1 MTVPDRTTQG
11 RPSGAPEPDE
21 EVVVPASAF
30 QQRIW
35 LAERMDAAATYN
47 VPLAWRVTGPP
58 LDADTLR
65 RALALL
71 VARFEILR
79 TRFEERDG
87 TLRQRIGG
95 PWSPRVDRVDL
106 RGDGAPQDALHAWL
120 GRAADEPFDPAS
132 GRLLTA
138 ALLETG
144 GPDGQVLFVRL
155 HHLVWDGESAQIF
168 LRELADCYA
177 QASGGGPK
185 PGHRPLPAVAGPR
198 GGHAQYRDFVAA
210 QDGGDTG
217 QRAAELAYWTDHLA
231 GAPAHLDLSPSGPD
245 PEGNGTVTVPLPA
258 GLAARLRRV
267 QQDQV
272 CTLYQLAATA
282 LAAVL
287 HRWTGRD
294 DVVFGAPLAQRDDPR
309 FAGLIGPCLN
319 TVVLR
324 SRPAA
329 DATLRDLL
337 VSLRG
342 EVLDAYQHSGVPFEK
357 VVERLNPPR
366 RSGRIPYADVT
377 LSLETVP
384 AEPPRLG
391 GSTLVRLPLSSQDAD
406 YRAKFGLTVVLTLSG
421 DTFEAAFSYR
431 GDHAHRA
438 DVAQLA
444 ALYGRLLARLP
455 ETLGSRL
462 DTLDLVADD
471 AAELARLDAWENGGE
486 AGPATTVPELLG
498 RWVRRTPDAP
508 AVDTARGVLT
518 YAGLHRRALALAARL
533 RPLCPAD
540 DPVVAVL
547 LRRGEDLVVAM
558 LAAWYAGAAFC
569 PLDPDVPAARVGELL
584 DDLGACA
591 VIADGPSGA
600 AHPAAAGLP
609 VLDVPGAVDGR
620 AVLDVPG
627 AVDGRA
633 VLDVP
638 GAVDGR
644 AVPDVPGAVD
654 GCPVLDVP
662 GAVDGRAVPDVP
674 GVVDGCPVLDVPG
687 AVDGR
692 AVPDVVPGAVQGRAV
707 PDVVSDAV
715 DGRPVQDV
723 VSDAVG
729 GRPGQD
735 RPATGPDAV
744 GPHLASPQAAAYI
757 VYTSGTTGRPKGVV
771 VRHRGLAQLAS
782 WGRESFGLGPGD
794 RTGQL
799 LGVAF
804 DATQWDVWS
813 ALASGG
819 CVVPHEGAPAADD
832 LADWLTRRRISVV
845 LLATPLAEA
854 LWASGA
860 ALPRLRQLLVGAA
873 ALTRTPPAGTPYR
886 IRNAY
891 GPTESTVIAL
901 THDLSGGATGPVNTI
916 GRPIAGTRA
925 EILDPAGQRCPAGVP
940 GEIFLQGAGVAAGY
954 WRRPELT
961 AERFH
966 GRAGPVYRTGDRG
979 RWLLDG
985 TVEYLGRADRQLKIR
1000 GHRIEP
1006 GEIEAALLR
1015 HPAVSSALVHGD
1027 PGRTPGLVAYLV
1039 AASPAAQRPD
1049 RTELLDDLRS
1059 RLPAPSVPEAYVW
1072 LDRLPLNAS
1081 GKVDTARLPRP
1092 RREDLPVAAERT
1104 APRDDTERRIT
1115 AAWADVLGR
1124 DEIGVHDNFFD
1135 LGGNSLLLTRLHTS
1149 LTGRGFTALTLTAL
1163 YEHTTVA
1170 ALARFLTA
1178 SEAQPA
1184 APADGLRDRA
1194 ARARRAMANRGPRGR
1209 AGVRGSDG

>member
-1 MTVPDRTTQG
+1 MTVPDHTTQG

-87 TLRQRIGG
+87 TLRQRIGV

-120 GRAADEPFDPAS
+120 RRAADEPFDPAS

-144 GPDGQVLFVRL
+144 GPGGQVLFVRL
-155 HHLVWDGESAQIF
+155 HHLVWDGESAGIF
-168 LRELADCYA
+168 LRELADCYT
-177 QASGGGPK
+177 QASGGGPA
-185 PGHRPLPAVAGPR
+185 PGHRPLPAVAAPR
-198 GGHAQYRDFVAA
+198 DGRAQYRDFVAA

-231 GAPAHLDLSPSGPD
+231 GAPAYLDLSPCGPD

-366 RSGRIPYADVT
+366 RSGHVPYADVT

-391 GSTLVRLPLSSQDAD
+391 GGTLVRLPLSSEDAD

-421 DTFEAAFSYR
+421 DTLEAAFSYR

-444 ALYGRLLARLP
+444 TLYGRLLARLP

-486 AGPATTVPELLG
+486 AGPTTTVPDLLG
-498 RWVRRTPDAP
+498 RWVRQTPDAP

-569 PLDPDVPAARVGELL
+569 PLDPDLPAARVGELL

-609 VLDVPGAVDGR
+609 VLG
-620 AVLDVPG
+620 
-627 AVDGRA
+627 
-633 VLDVP
+633 
-638 GAVDGR
+638 
-644 AVPDVPGAVD
+644 
-654 GCPVLDVP
+654 
-662 GAVDGRAVPDVP
+662 
-674 GVVDGCPVLDVPG
+674 
-687 AVDGR
+687 
-692 AVPDVVPGAVQGRAV
+692 VVPGAG
-707 PDVVSDAV
+707 
-715 DGRPVQDV
+715 DG
-723 VSDAVG
+723 
-729 GRPGQD
+729 
-735 RPATGPDAV
+735 
-744 GPHLASPQAAAYI
+744 
-757 VYTSGTTGRPKGVV
+757 
-771 VRHRGLAQLAS
+771 
-782 WGRESFGLGPGD
+782 
-794 RTGQL
+794 
-799 LGVAF
+799 
-804 DATQWDVWS
+804 
-813 ALASGG
+813 
-819 CVVPHEGAPAADD
+819 
-832 LADWLTRRRISVV
+832 
-845 LLATPLAEA
+845 
-854 LWASGA
+854 
-860 ALPRLRQLLVGAA
+860 
-873 ALTRTPPAGTPYR
+873 
-886 IRNAY
+886 
-891 GPTESTVIAL
+891 
-901 THDLSGGATGPVNTI
+901 
-916 GRPIAGTRA
+916 
-925 EILDPAGQRCPAGVP
+925 
-940 GEIFLQGAGVAAGY
+940 
-954 WRRPELT
+954 
-961 AERFH
+961 
-966 GRAGPVYRTGDRG
+966 
-979 RWLLDG
+979 
-985 TVEYLGRADRQLKIR
+985 
-1000 GHRIEP
+1000 
-1006 GEIEAALLR
+1006 
-1015 HPAVSSALVHGD
+1015 
-1027 PGRTPGLVAYLV
+1027 
-1039 AASPAAQRPD
+1039 
-1049 RTELLDDLRS
+1049 
-1059 RLPAPSVPEAYVW
+1059 
-1072 LDRLPLNAS
+1072 
-1081 GKVDTARLPRP
+1081 
-1092 RREDLPVAAERT
+1092 LPV
-1104 APRDDTERRIT
+1104 
-1115 AAWADVLGR
+1115 LG
-1124 DEIGVHDNFFD
+1124 
-1135 LGGNSLLLTRLHTS
+1135 
-1149 LTGRGFTALTLTAL
+1149 
-1163 YEHTTVA
+1163 
-1170 ALARFLTA
+1170 
-1178 SEAQPA
+1178 
-1184 APADGLRDRA
+1184 
-1194 ARARRAMANRGPRGR
+1194 
-1209 AGVRGSDG
+1209 

>member
-1 MTVPDRTTQG
+1 MTVPDHTVQG

-58 LDADTLR
+58 LDAGTLR

-79 TRFEERDG
+79 TRFEEREG
-87 TLRQRIGG
+87 TLWQRIGA

-144 GPDGQVLFVRL
+144 GPDGQVLFVCL
-155 HHLVWDGESAQIF
+155 HHLVWDGESAGIF

-177 QASGGGPK
+177 EASGGDPA
-185 PGHRPLPAVAGPR
+185 PGQLPSPAVAGGR
-198 GGHAQYRDFVAA
+198 DGRAQYRDFVAA

-217 QRAAELAYWTDHLA
+217 RRAAELAYWTDHLA
-231 GAPAHLDLSPSGPD
+231 GAPAYLDLSPCGPD

-282 LAAVL
+282 LAALL

-294 DVVFGAPLAQRDDPR
+294 DVVFGAPLARRDDPR

-337 VSLRG
+337 VDLRD
-342 EVLDAYQHSGVPFEK
+342 EVLDAYQHSGIPFEK

-366 RSGRIPYADVT
+366 RSGHTPYADVT

-384 AEPPRLG
+384 AEPPGLG
-391 GSTLVRLPLSSQDAD
+391 GATLVRLPLSSEDAD

-421 DTFEAAFSYR
+421 DTLEAAFSYR

-444 ALYGRLLARLP
+444 TLYGRLLARLP
-455 ETLGSRL
+455 ETLDSRL

-486 AGPATTVPELLG
+486 AGPSATVPELLG
-498 RWVRRTPDAP
+498 RWVRETPDAP

-591 VIADGPSGA
+591 VIADAAARA
-600 AHPAAAGLP
+600 AHPATAGLP
-609 VLDVPGAVDGR
+609 VLDVPGAD
-620 AVLDVPG
+620 D
-627 AVDGRA
+627 
-633 VLDVP
+633 
-638 GAVDGR
+638 
-644 AVPDVPGAVD
+644 
-654 GCPVLDVP
+654 
-662 GAVDGRAVPDVP
+662 
-674 GVVDGCPVLDVPG
+674 
-687 AVDGR
+687 
-692 AVPDVVPGAVQGRAV
+692 
-707 PDVVSDAV
+707 
-715 DGRPVQDV
+715 
-723 VSDAVG
+723 

-735 RPATGPDAV
+735 RPATGTDAV
-744 GPHLASPQAAAYI
+744 RPHLASARAAAYI

-771 VRHRGLAQLAS
+771 VRHRGLAQLVS
-782 WGRESFGLGPGD
+782 WGRESFGLGPED
-794 RTGQL
+794 RTGNL

-819 CVVPHEGAPAADD
+819 CVVPHEGTPAADD
-832 LADWLTRRRISVV
+832 IADWLTRRRVSVV

-860 ALPRLRQLLVGAA
+860 ALPRLRQLIVGAA

-925 EILDPAGQRCPAGVP
+925 EILDPAGQRCAAGVP
-940 GEIFLQGAGVAAGY
+940 GEIFLRGAGVAAGY
-954 WRRPELT
+954 RRRPELT

-966 GRAGPVYRTGDRG
+966 GPGGPRYRTGDRG
-979 RWLLDG
+979 RWLPDG
-985 TVEYLGRADRQLKIR
+985 TVEYLGRVDRQLKIR

-1015 HPAVSSALVHGD
+1015 HPAVSSAVVHGD
-1027 PGRTPGLVAYLV
+1027 PDRTPQLVAYLV
-1039 AASPAAQRPD
+1039 AASPAERRPE

-1059 RLPAPSVPEAYVW
+1059 RLPAHSVPEAYVW

-1115 AAWADVLGR
+1115 AAWAEVLGR

-1135 LGGNSLLLTRLHTS
+1135 LGGNSLLLTRLHTA
-1149 LTGRGFTALTLTAL
+1149 LNRRGFAALTLTAL

-1178 SEAQPA
+1178 SAAQPA

-1194 ARARRAMANRGPRGR
+1194 ARARRAMANRGARGR
-1209 AGVRGSDG
+1209 GGLRGSDG

>member
-1 MTVPDRTTQG
+1 MTVPDHTAQG
-11 RPSGAPEPDE
+11 RPPGAPEPDE

-30 QQRIW
+30 QRRIR

-58 LDADTLR
+58 LDAGTLR

-87 TLRQRIGG
+87 TLWQRIGA
-95 PWSPRVDRVDL
+95 PWSPRVDVVDL
-106 RGDGAPQDALHAWL
+106 GGDGAPLEALHAWL
-120 GRAADEPFDPAS
+120 GRAAGEPFDPAS

-144 GPDGQVLFVRL
+144 GPDGQVLFVCL
-155 HHLVWDGESAQIF
+155 HHLVWDGESAGIF

-177 QASGGGPK
+177 EASAGGPHL
-185 PGHRPLPAVAGPR
+185 PRPVVAGGR
-198 GGHAQYRDFVAA
+198 DGRAQYRDFVAA
-210 QDGGDTG
+210 QEGGDPG
-217 QRAAELAYWTDHLA
+217 LRAAELAYWTDHLA

-258 GLAARLRRV
+258 DLAARLRRV

-294 DVVFGAPLAQRDDPR
+294 DVVFGAPLARRDDPR
-309 FAGLIGPCLN
+309 FAGLLGPCLN

-337 VSLRG
+337 VSLRD

-366 RSGRIPYADVT
+366 RSGRTPYADVT

-384 AEPPRLG
+384 AEPPVLG
-391 GSTLVRLPLSSQDAD
+391 GASLVRLPLSSQGAD
-406 YRAKFGLTVVLTLSG
+406 YRAKFGLTVVLTLCG
-421 DTFEAAFSYR
+421 DTLEAAFSYR

-462 DTLDLVADD
+462 DTLDLVAGD
-471 AAELARLDAWENGGE
+471 AAELARLDAWEDGGE
-486 AGPATTVPELLG
+486 AGPATTVPDLFG
-498 RWVRRTPDAP
+498 RWVRETPDAP
-508 AVDTARGVLT
+508 AVDTERGVLT

-533 RPLCPAD
+533 RPLCPAG

-547 LRRGEDLVVAM
+547 LCRGEDLVVAM

-569 PLDPDVPAARVGELL
+569 PLDPDAPAARVGELL

-591 VIADGPSGA
+591 VIADGPARA
-600 AHPAAAGLP
+600 AHPATAGLP
-609 VLDVPGAVDGR
+609 VLDVPGAV
-620 AVLDVPG
+620 A
-627 AVDGRA
+627 
-633 VLDVP
+633 
-638 GAVDGR
+638 
-644 AVPDVPGAVD
+644 
-654 GCPVLDVP
+654 
-662 GAVDGRAVPDVP
+662 
-674 GVVDGCPVLDVPG
+674 
-687 AVDGR
+687 
-692 AVPDVVPGAVQGRAV
+692 
-707 PDVVSDAV
+707 
-715 DGRPVQDV
+715 
-723 VSDAVG
+723 

-735 RPATGPDAV
+735 RPATGTDAV
-744 GPHLASPQAAAYI
+744 GPHLASAQAAAYI
-757 VYTSGTTGRPKGVV
+757 VHTSGTTGRPKGVV
-771 VRHRGLAQLAS
+771 VRHRGLAQLVS
-782 WGRESFGLGPGD
+782 WGRESFGLGPAD
-794 RTGQL
+794 RTGHL

-819 CVVPHEGAPAADD
+819 CVVPHEGTPAADD
-832 LADWLTRRRISVV
+832 VADWLTRRRVSVV

-860 ALPRLRQLLVGAA
+860 ALPRLRQLIIGAA

-925 EILDPAGQRCPAGVP
+925 RILDPAGRRCPAGVP
-940 GEIFLQGAGVAAGY
+940 GEIVLRGAGVAAGY

-961 AERFH
+961 AERFD
-966 GRAGPVYRTGDRG
+966 GPGGPGYRTGDRG
-979 RWLLDG
+979 RWLPDG
-985 TVEYLGRADRQLKIR
+985 TVEYLGRVDRQLKIR

-1015 HPAVSSALVHGD
+1015 HPAVSSAVVHGD
-1027 PGRTPGLVAYLV
+1027 PDRTPQLVAYLV
-1039 AASPAAQRPD
+1039 AASPAGPRPE
-1049 RTELLDDLRS
+1049 RAELLDGLRS
-1059 RLPAPSVPEAYVW
+1059 RLPAHAVPEAYVW

-1115 AAWADVLGR
+1115 AAWAEVLGR

-1135 LGGNSLLLTRLHTS
+1135 LGGNSLLLTRLRTS
-1149 LTGRGFTALTLTAL
+1149 LHGRGFAALTLTAL

-1178 SEAQPA
+1178 SGTQPA

-1194 ARARRAMANRGPRGR
+1194 ARARRAMADRGARGR
-1209 AGVRGSDG
+1209 GGLRGSDG

>member
-1 MTVPDRTTQG
+1 MTVPDHTTQG
-11 RPSGAPEPDE
+11 RPSGAPEPEE

-35 LAERMDAAATYN
+35 LAERMDAVAAYN

-79 TRFEERDG
+79 TRFEEREG
-87 TLRQRIGG
+87 TLWQRIGG
-95 PWSPRVDRVDL
+95 PWIPRVDRVDL
-106 RGDGAPQDALHAWL
+106 RADTAPQDALHAWL
-120 GRAADEPFDPAS
+120 GRAAGEPFDPAS

-144 GPDGQVLFVRL
+144 GPEGQVLFVCL
-155 HHLVWDGESAQIF
+155 HHLVWDGESAGIF

-177 QASGGGPK
+177 EASGDGPA
-185 PGHRPLPAVAGPR
+185 PGHHPLPAVAGIR
-198 GGHAQYRDFVAA
+198 DGRAQYRDFVAA
-210 QDGGDTG
+210 QDSGDTG
-217 QRAAELAYWTDHLA
+217 RRAAELAYWTDHLA
-231 GAPAHLDLSPSGPD
+231 GAPAYLDLSPSGPD
-245 PEGNGTVTVPLPA
+245 PDGNGTVTVPLPA

-267 QQDQV
+267 QRDQV

-294 DVVFGAPLAQRDDPR
+294 DVVLGTPLAQRDDPR
-309 FAGLIGPCLN
+309 FAALLGPCLN

-337 VSLRG
+337 VSLRD
-342 EVLDAYQHSGVPFEK
+342 EVLDAYQHSGIPFEK

-366 RSGRIPYADVT
+366 RPGHTPYADVT

-384 AEPPRLG
+384 SEPPGLG
-391 GSTLVRLPLSSQDAD
+391 GATLVRLPLSSEDAD

-421 DTFEAAFSYR
+421 DTLQAAFSYR

-438 DVAQLA
+438 DIVQLA
-444 ALYGRLLARLP
+444 TLFGRLLSRLP
-455 ETLGSRL
+455 ETLDSRL

-471 AAELARLDAWENGGE
+471 AAELARLDAWEYGGE
-486 AGPATTVPELLG
+486 AGPTTTVPELLG
-498 RWVRRTPDAP
+498 RWVRETPDAP

-569 PLDPDVPAARVGELL
+569 PLDPDVPAARMGELL

-591 VIADGPSGA
+591 VITDGPSGA
-600 AHPAAAGLP
+600 AHPATAGLP
-609 VLDVPGAVDGR
+609 VLDVPGA
-620 AVLDVPG
+620 A
-627 AVDGRA
+627 A
-633 VLDVP
+633 
-638 GAVDGR
+638 
-644 AVPDVPGAVD
+644 
-654 GCPVLDVP
+654 
-662 GAVDGRAVPDVP
+662 
-674 GVVDGCPVLDVPG
+674 
-687 AVDGR
+687 
-692 AVPDVVPGAVQGRAV
+692 
-707 PDVVSDAV
+707 
-715 DGRPVQDV
+715 GRPEQE
-723 VSDAVG
+723 
-729 GRPGQD
+729 RE
-735 RPATGPDAV
+735 ATGTDAV
-744 GPHLASPQAAAYI
+744 GPHLASAQAAAYI

-771 VRHRGLAQLAS
+771 VRHRSLAQLAS

-794 RTGQL
+794 RTGHL

-813 ALASGG
+813 ALVSGG

-832 LADWLTRRRISVV
+832 VADWLTRRRVSVV

-860 ALPRLRQLLVGAA
+860 ALPRLRQLIVGAA
-873 ALTRTPPAGTPYR
+873 ALTRRPPAGTPYR

-901 THDLSGGATGPVNTI
+901 THDLSGAATGPLNTI
-916 GRPIAGTRA
+916 GRPIAGTWA
-925 EILDPAGQRCPAGVP
+925 EILDPAGRRCAVGVP
-940 GEIFLQGAGVAAGY
+940 GEIFLRGAGVAAGY
-954 WRRPELT
+954 WRRPEST

-966 GRAGPVYRTGDRG
+966 GPAGPGYRTGDRG
-979 RWLLDG
+979 RWLPDG
-985 TVEYLGRADRQLKIR
+985 TVEYLGRMDRQLKVR

-1027 PGRTPGLVAYLV
+1027 PARTPQLVAYLV
-1039 AASPAAQRPD
+1039 AASPAEQRPD
-1049 RTELLDDLRS
+1049 RAELLDDLRS
-1059 RLPAPSVPEAYVW
+1059 RLPAHSVPEAYVW

-1081 GKVDTARLPRP
+1081 GKVDTARLPQP

-1115 AAWADVLGR
+1115 AAWAEVLGR

-1149 LTGRGFTALTLTAL
+1149 LNGRGFATLTLTAL

-1178 SEAQPA
+1178 SQAQPA
-1184 APADGLRDRA
+1184 ASADGLRDRA
-1194 ARARRAMANRGPRGR
+1194 ARARRAMANRGSRGR
-1209 AGVRGSDG
+1209 DGRDGVRGSDG

>member
-1 MTVPDRTTQG
+1 MTVPDHTTQG

-47 VPLAWRVTGPP
+47 VPLAWRVAGPP

-87 TLRQRIGG
+87 TLRQRIGA
-95 PWSPRVDRVDL
+95 PWSPRVDQVDL
-106 RGDGAPQDALHAWL
+106 RGEDSPKDALHAWL

-132 GRLLTA
+132 GRLLSA

-144 GPDGQVLFVRL
+144 GSRGQVLFVRL
-155 HHLVWDGESAQIF
+155 HHLVWDGESARIF

-177 QASGGGPK
+177 EASGGGPA
-185 PGHRPLPAVAGPR
+185 PGHGPDPAVPGR
-198 GGHAQYRDFVAA
+198 SDGRTQYRDFVAA
-210 QDGGDTG
+210 QDGGDPG

-231 GAPAHLDLSPSGPD
+231 GAPAHLDLSPCGPD

-267 QQDQV
+267 QQEQV

-319 TVVLR
+319 TVALR

-337 VSLRG
+337 VGLRD
-342 EVLDAYQHSGVPFEK
+342 EVLEAYQHSGIPFEK

-366 RSGRIPYADVT
+366 RPGHVPYAGVT
-377 LSLETVP
+377 LSLETAP
-384 AEPPRLG
+384 AEPPALG
-391 GSTLVRLPLSSQDAD
+391 GSTLVRLPLSAQDAG
-406 YRAKFGLTVVLTLSG
+406 YRAKFGLTVVLTVSG
-421 DTFEAAFSYR
+421 DTLEAAFSYR
-431 GDHAHRA
+431 GDQAHRA

-444 ALYGRLLARLP
+444 ALFGRLLARLP
-455 ETLGSRL
+455 ESLGSRL

-471 AAELARLDAWENGGE
+471 AAELARLDAWGNGGE
-486 AGPATTVPELLG
+486 AGPETTVPELLG
-498 RWVRRTPDAP
+498 RWIRETPDAP

-540 DPVVAVL
+540 DPVVALL

-569 PLDPDVPAARVGELL
+569 PLDPDAPAARVGELL

-609 VLDVPGAVDGR
+609 VLDVPGAV
-620 AVLDVPG
+620 A
-627 AVDGRA
+627 
-633 VLDVP
+633 
-638 GAVDGR
+638 
-644 AVPDVPGAVD
+644 
-654 GCPVLDVP
+654 
-662 GAVDGRAVPDVP
+662 
-674 GVVDGCPVLDVPG
+674 
-687 AVDGR
+687 
-692 AVPDVVPGAVQGRAV
+692 
-707 PDVVSDAV
+707 
-715 DGRPVQDV
+715 
-723 VSDAVG
+723 
-729 GRPGQD
+729 GRPGED
-735 RPATGPDAV
+735 LPATGTDAV
-744 GPHLASPQAAAYI
+744 GPHLASAQAAAYI

-771 VRHRGLAQLAS
+771 VRHRGLAQLVS
-782 WGRESFGLGPGD
+782 WGRESFGLGPED

-819 CVVPHEGAPAADD
+819 CVVPHEGAPASDD
-832 LADWLTRRRISVV
+832 LADWLTRRRVSVV

-860 ALPRLRQLLVGAA
+860 ALPRLRQLIVGAA

-886 IRNAY
+886 IHNAY

-901 THDLSGGATGPVNTI
+901 THDLSGGATGPLNTI

-925 EILDPAGQRCPAGVP
+925 EILDPAGRRCAAGVP
-940 GEIFLQGAGVAAGY
+940 GEIVLRGAGVAAGY

-966 GRAGPVYRTGDRG
+966 GPAGPVYRTGDRG
-979 RWLLDG
+979 RWLPDG
-985 TVEYLGRADRQLKIR
+985 TVEYLGRADRQLKVR

-1027 PGRTPGLVAYLV
+1027 PGRTPELVAYLV
-1039 AASPAAQRPD
+1039 AAAPAGQRPG
-1049 RTELLDDLRS
+1049 RAELLDDLRS
-1059 RLPAPSVPEAYVW
+1059 RLPAHLVPEAYVW

-1115 AAWADVLGR
+1115 AAWAEVLGR

-1149 LTGRGFTALTLTAL
+1149 LTGRGFAALTLTAL

-1178 SEAQPA
+1178 SAAQPA

-1194 ARARRAMANRGPRGR
+1194 ARARRALAERGSRGR
-1209 AGVRGSDG
+1209 GGRGSDG

>member
-1 MTVPDRTTQG
+1 MTVPDHTVQG

-58 LDADTLR
+58 LDAGTLR

-79 TRFEERDG
+79 TRFEEREG
-87 TLRQRIGG
+87 TLWQRIGA

-144 GPDGQVLFVRL
+144 GPDGQVLFVCL
-155 HHLVWDGESAQIF
+155 HHLVWDGESAGIF

-177 QASGGGPK
+177 EASGGGPA
-185 PGHRPLPAVAGPR
+185 PGQLPSPAVAGGR
-198 GGHAQYRDFVAA
+198 DGRAQYRDFVAA

-217 QRAAELAYWTDHLA
+217 RRAAELAYWTDHLA
-231 GAPAHLDLSPSGPD
+231 GAPAYLDLSPCGPD

-282 LAAVL
+282 LAALL

-294 DVVFGAPLAQRDDPR
+294 DVVFGAPLARRDDPR

-337 VSLRG
+337 VDLRD
-342 EVLDAYQHSGVPFEK
+342 EVLDAYQHSGIPFEK

-366 RSGRIPYADVT
+366 RSGHTPYADVT

-384 AEPPRLG
+384 AEPPGLG
-391 GSTLVRLPLSSQDAD
+391 GATLVRLPLSSEDAD

-421 DTFEAAFSYR
+421 DTLEAAFSYR

-444 ALYGRLLARLP
+444 TLYGRLLARLP
-455 ETLGSRL
+455 ETLDSRL
-462 DTLDLVADD
+462 DTLDLVAGD

-486 AGPATTVPELLG
+486 AGPSATVPELLG
-498 RWVRRTPDAP
+498 RWVRETPDAP

-591 VIADGPSGA
+591 VIADAAARA
-600 AHPAAAGLP
+600 AHPATAGLP
-609 VLDVPGAVDGR
+609 VLDVPGAD
-620 AVLDVPG
+620 D
-627 AVDGRA
+627 
-633 VLDVP
+633 
-638 GAVDGR
+638 
-644 AVPDVPGAVD
+644 
-654 GCPVLDVP
+654 
-662 GAVDGRAVPDVP
+662 
-674 GVVDGCPVLDVPG
+674 
-687 AVDGR
+687 
-692 AVPDVVPGAVQGRAV
+692 
-707 PDVVSDAV
+707 
-715 DGRPVQDV
+715 
-723 VSDAVG
+723 

-735 RPATGPDAV
+735 RPATGTDAV
-744 GPHLASPQAAAYI
+744 GPHLASAHAAAYI
-757 VYTSGTTGRPKGVV
+757 VYTSGTTGRPKGVA
-771 VRHRGLAQLAS
+771 VRHRGLAQLVS
-782 WGRESFGLGPGD
+782 WGRESFGLGPED
-794 RTGQL
+794 RTGNL

-819 CVVPHEGAPAADD
+819 CVVPHEGTPAADD
-832 LADWLTRRRISVV
+832 IADWLTRRRVSVV

-860 ALPRLRQLLVGAA
+860 ALPRLRQLIVGAA

-925 EILDPAGQRCPAGVP
+925 EILDPAGQRCAAGVP
-940 GEIFLQGAGVAAGY
+940 GEIFLRGAGVAAGY
-954 WRRPELT
+954 RRRPELT

-966 GRAGPVYRTGDRG
+966 GPGGPRYRTGDRG
-979 RWLLDG
+979 RWLPDG
-985 TVEYLGRADRQLKIR
+985 TVEYLGRVDRQLKIR

-1015 HPAVSSALVHGD
+1015 HPAVSSAVVHGD
-1027 PGRTPGLVAYLV
+1027 PDRTPQLVAYLV
-1039 AASPAAQRPD
+1039 AASPAERRPE

-1059 RLPAPSVPEAYVW
+1059 RLPAHSVPEAYVW

-1115 AAWADVLGR
+1115 AAWAEVLGR

-1135 LGGNSLLLTRLHTS
+1135 LGGNSLLLTRLHTA
-1149 LTGRGFTALTLTAL
+1149 LNRRGFAALTLTAL

-1178 SEAQPA
+1178 SAAQPA

-1194 ARARRAMANRGPRGR
+1194 ARARRAMANRGARGR
-1209 AGVRGSDG
+1209 GGLRGSDG

>member
-1 MTVPDRTTQG
+1 MTVPDHTIQG

-58 LDADTLR
+58 LDAGTLR

-87 TLRQRIGG
+87 TLWQRIGA

-106 RGDGAPQDALHAWL
+106 RGEDAPRDALHAWL
-120 GRAADEPFDPAS
+120 RRAADAPSDPAS

-155 HHLVWDGESAQIF
+155 HHLVWDGESAGIF

-177 QASGGGPK
+177 EASGGGPA
-185 PGHRPLPAVAGPR
+185 PGHRPLPPVAGAR
-198 GGHAQYRDFVAA
+198 DGRAQYRDFVAA
-210 QDGGDTG
+210 QDGGDSG
-217 QRAAELAYWTDHLA
+217 RRAAELAYWTDHLA
-231 GAPAHLDLSPSGPD
+231 GAPAYLDLSPSGPD
-245 PEGNGTVTVPLPA
+245 PDGNGTVTVPLPA
-258 GLAARLRRV
+258 DLAARLRRV

-294 DVVFGAPLAQRDDPR
+294 DVVFGAPLARRDDPR

-337 VSLRG
+337 VGLRD
-342 EVLDAYQHSGVPFEK
+342 EVLDAYQHGGVPFEK

-366 RSGRIPYADVT
+366 RPGHTPYADVT
-377 LSLETVP
+377 LSLETAP
-384 AEPPRLG
+384 AEPPSLG
-391 GSTLVRLPLSSQDAD
+391 GATLVRLPLSAEDAD

-421 DTFEAAFSYR
+421 DSLEAAFSYR

-438 DVAQLA
+438 DVTQLA
-444 ALYGRLLARLP
+444 TLYGRLLARLP
-455 ETLGSRL
+455 ESLDSRL
-462 DTLDLVADD
+462 DTLDLVAGD
-471 AAELARLDAWENGGE
+471 AAELARLAAWENGGE

-498 RWVRRTPDAP
+498 RWVRETPDAP

-533 RPLCPAD
+533 RPLCPAV

-591 VIADGPSGA
+591 VLTDGPSRA
-600 AHPAAAGLP
+600 AHPATAGLP
-609 VLDVPGAVDGR
+609 VLDVPGAVDG
-620 AVLDVPG
+620 PTG
-627 AVDGRA
+627 
-633 VLDVP
+633 
-638 GAVDGR
+638 
-644 AVPDVPGAVD
+644 PD
-654 GCPVLDVP
+654 
-662 GAVDGRAVPDVP
+662 RE
-674 GVVDGCPVLDVPG
+674 
-687 AVDGR
+687 
-692 AVPDVVPGAVQGRAV
+692 
-707 PDVVSDAV
+707 
-715 DGRPVQDV
+715 
-723 VSDAVG
+723 
-729 GRPGQD
+729 
-735 RPATGPDAV
+735 ATGTDAV
-744 GPHLASPQAAAYI
+744 GPHLASAQAAAYI

-771 VRHRGLAQLAS
+771 VRHRGLAQLVS

-794 RTGQL
+794 RTGNL

-819 CVVPHEGAPAADD
+819 CVVPHEGTPAADD
-832 LADWLTRRRISVV
+832 IADWLTRRRVSVV

-860 ALPRLRQLLVGAA
+860 ALPRLRQLIVGAA

-901 THDLSGGATGPVNTI
+901 THDLSGGAAGPVNTV

-925 EILDPAGQRCPAGVP
+925 EILDPAGRRCAAGVP
-940 GEIFLQGAGVAAGY
+940 GEIFLRGAGVAAGY
-954 WRRPELT
+954 WRRPEST

-966 GRAGPVYRTGDRG
+966 GPGGPGYRTGDRG
-979 RWLLDG
+979 RWLPDG
-985 TVEYLGRADRQLKIR
+985 TVEYLGRVDRQLKIR

-1015 HPAVSSALVHGD
+1015 HPAVAAAVVHGD
-1027 PGRTPGLVAYLV
+1027 PGRTPELVAYLV
-1039 AASPAAQRPD
+1039 AAAPAGRRPE

-1059 RLPAPSVPEAYVW
+1059 RLPAHSVPEAYVW

-1104 APRDDTERRIT
+1104 APRDDTERRIS
-1115 AAWADVLGR
+1115 AAWAEVLGR
-1124 DEIGVHDNFFD
+1124 AEIGVHDNFFD

-1149 LTGRGFTALTLTAL
+1149 LHGRGFAALTLTAL

-1178 SEAQPA
+1178 SEAPPAPA

-1194 ARARRAMANRGPRGR
+1194 ARARRAMADRGARGR
-1209 AGVRGSDG
+1209 GGIRGSDG